1 MVQQL
6 STVEAFAHFIRGAIT
21 LFFVFWCF
29 KLYTYR
35 HRNRMMRLLFYT
47 TIFLA
52 FSYIK
57 DSVFLF
63 AQWKNSLWLDDFVNT
78 VDLLFIPLVSAFFI
92 EATNPGYPTRRQ
104 LAALLSMQA
113 LFIPLFLIFPDEIV
127 VFCAFSVALVVA
139 VATMYLVV
147 VFSVRYRQYIKHN
160 YSYKENI
167 DVAWVVV
174 SSVAFFSS
182 LFVYNL
188 AFDYTTWLSESLYNI
203 FSMALWTFLFL
214 FSRRHRVIRTL
225 KPVENEDE
233 QATEEIEEPKSDDS
247 VVSLNYIL
255 AVRLEQKMSQDKLY
269 LNPKLTIT
277 DVATAIGTNKTYLSN
292 YLNNTL
298 NTSFFDY
305 INTFR
310 INEACRIIDAMP
322 EEERKS
328 MVKVAEMSGFN
339 SKSTFNRSFQKV
351 KGVSPREYLFRLRGA
366 IQKLE

>member
-1 MVQQL
+1 MEQQL

-21 LFFVFWCF
+21 IFFVFWCI

-35 HRNRMMRLLFYT
+35 RRNRMMRLLFYT
-47 TIFLA
+47 TIFLV

-63 AQWKNSLWLDDFVNT
+63 AQWKYSIWLDDFVNT
-78 VDLLFIPLVSAFFI
+78 VDLLFIPLVCAFFI

-147 VFSVRYRQYIKHN
+147 VFSVRYRQYIKLN

-174 SSVAFFSS
+174 SSVAFFLS

-188 AFDYTTWLSESLYNI
+188 AFAHTTWLSEALYNI

-214 FSRRHRVIRTL
+214 FSRRHRVVRIL

-233 QATEEIEEPKSDDS
+233 QATEEIEEPKSDDD
-247 VVSLNYIL
+247 VVSHNYIL
-255 AVRLEQKMSQDKLY
+255 AVRLEQKMSQDNLY
-269 LNPKLTIT
+269 LNPKLTTT
-277 DVATAIGTNKTYLSN
+277 DVATAIGTNKTYLSD

-310 INEACRIIDAMP
+310 INEACRIIEMMP
-322 EEERKS
+322 EQGRES
-328 MVKVAEMSGFN
+328 MSVVAQKSGFN
-339 SKSTFNRSFQKV
+339 SLSSFHRYFVKLKGISPKSYYVNSLMKNN
-351 KGVSPREYLFRLRGA
+351 
-366 IQKLE
+366 

>member
-1 MVQQL
+1 MEQQL
-6 STVEAFAHFIRGAIT
+6 LTVEAFAHYMRGAIT
-21 LFFVFWCF
+21 IFFVFWCF

-35 HRNRMMRLLFYT
+35 RRNRMMRLLFYT

-147 VFSVRYRQYIKHN
+147 VFSVRYRQYIKLN

-214 FSRRHRVIRTL
+214 FSRRHRVVRTL

-277 DVATAIGTNKTYLSN
+277 DVATAIGTNKTYLSD

-310 INEACRIIDAMP
+310 INEACRIIEMMP
-322 EEERKS
+322 ERGRES
-328 MVKVAEMSGFN
+328 MSVVAQKSGFN
-339 SKSTFNRSFQKV
+339 SLSSFHRYFVKLKGISPKSYYVNSLMK
-351 KGVSPREYLFRLRGA
+351 KN
-366 IQKLE
+366 

>member
-1 MVQQL
+1 MEQQL
-6 STVEAFAHFIRGAIT
+6 LTVEAFAHYMRGAIT
-21 LFFVFWCF
+21 IFFVFWCF

-35 HRNRMMRLLFYT
+35 RRNRMMRLLFYT
-47 TIFLA
+47 TIFIA

-63 AQWKNSLWLDDFVNT
+63 AQWKNSFWLDDFVNT
-78 VDLLFIPLVSAFFI
+78 VDLLFIPLVCAFFI

-127 VFCAFSVALVVA
+127 VFCAFSVALVMA

-147 VFSVRYRQYIKHN
+147 VFSVRYRQYIKLN

-188 AFDYTTWLSESLYNI
+188 AFDYTTWLSEALYNI

-214 FSRRHRVIRTL
+214 FSRRHRVVRTL

-233 QATEEIEEPKSDDS
+233 QATEEIEEPKSDDD

-310 INEACRIIDAMP
+310 INEACRIIEMMP
-322 EEERKS
+322 ERGRKS
-328 MVKVAEMSGFN
+328 MSVVAQKSGFN
-339 SKSTFNRSFQKV
+339 SLSSFHRYFVKLKGISPKSYYVNSLMK
-351 KGVSPREYLFRLRGA
+351 KN
-366 IQKLE
+366 

>member
-1 MVQQL
+1 MEQQL
-6 STVEAFAHFIRGAIT
+6 LTVEAFAHYMRGAIT
-21 LFFVFWCF
+21 IFFVFWCF

-35 HRNRMMRLLFYT
+35 RRNRMMRLLFYT
-47 TIFLA
+47 TIFIA

-63 AQWKNSLWLDDFVNT
+63 AQWKNSFWLDDFVNT
-78 VDLLFIPLVSAFFI
+78 VDLLFIPLVCAFFI

-104 LAALLSMQA
+104 LAALLSLQA
-113 LFIPLFLIFPDEIV
+113 LFIPLFLIFSDEIV
-127 VFCAFSVALVVA
+127 VFCAFSVALVMA

-147 VFSVRYRQYIKHN
+147 VFSVRYRQYIKLN

-174 SSVAFFSS
+174 SSVAFFLS
-182 LFVYNL
+182 LFVYNW
-188 AFDYTTWLSESLYNI
+188 AFDYTTWLSEALYNI

-214 FSRRHRVIRTL
+214 FSRRHRVVRTL

-233 QATEEIEEPKSDDS
+233 QATEEIEEPKSDDD

-255 AVRLEQKMSQDKLY
+255 TVRLEQKMSQDKLY
-269 LNPKLTIT
+269 LNPKLTTT
-277 DVATAIGTNKTYLSN
+277 DVATAIGTNKTYLSD

-310 INEACRIIDAMP
+310 INEACRIIEMMP
-322 EEERKS
+322 ERGRES
-328 MVKVAEMSGFN
+328 MSVVAQKSGFN
-339 SKSTFNRSFQKV
+339 SLSSFHRYFVKLKGISPKSYYVNSLMK
-351 KGVSPREYLFRLRGA
+351 KN
-366 IQKLE
+366 

>member
-1 MVQQL
+1 MEQQL
-6 STVEAFAHFIRGAIT
+6 LTVEAFAHYMRGAIT
-21 LFFVFWCF
+21 IFFVFWCF

-35 HRNRMMRLLFYT
+35 RRNRMMRLLFYT
-47 TIFLA
+47 TIFIA

-63 AQWKNSLWLDDFVNT
+63 AQWKNSFWLDDFVNT
-78 VDLLFIPLVSAFFI
+78 VDLLFIPLVCAFFI

-104 LAALLSMQA
+104 LAALLSIQA

-127 VFCAFSVALVVA
+127 VFCAFSVALVMA

-147 VFSVRYRQYIKHN
+147 VFSVRYRQYIKLN

-174 SSVAFFSS
+174 SSVAFFLS

-188 AFDYTTWLSESLYNI
+188 AFAHTTWLSEALYNI

-214 FSRRHRVIRTL
+214 FSRRHRVVRIL

-233 QATEEIEEPKSDDS
+233 QATEEIEEPKSDDD
-247 VVSLNYIL
+247 VVSHNYIL

-269 LNPKLTIT
+269 LNPKLTTT
-277 DVATAIGTNKTYLSN
+277 DVATAIGTNKTYLSD

-310 INEACRIIDAMP
+310 INEACRIIEMMP
-322 EEERKS
+322 ERGRKS
-328 MVKVAEMSGFN
+328 MSVVAQKSGFN
-339 SKSTFNRSFQKV
+339 SLSSFHRYFVKLKGISPKSYYVNSLMK
-351 KGVSPREYLFRLRGA
+351 KN
-366 IQKLE
+366 

>member
-1 MVQQL
+1 MEQQL

-21 LFFVFWCF
+21 IFFVFWCI

-35 HRNRMMRLLFYT
+35 RRNRMMRLLFYT
-47 TIFLA
+47 TIFFV

-63 AQWKNSLWLDDFVNT
+63 AQWKNSIWLDDFVNT
-78 VDLLFIPLVSAFFI
+78 VDLLFIPLVCAFFI

-147 VFSVRYRQYIKHN
+147 VFSVRYRQYIKLN
-160 YSYKENI
+160 YSYDENI

-174 SSVAFFSS
+174 SSVAFFLS
-182 LFVYNL
+182 LFVYNW
-188 AFDYTTWLSESLYNI
+188 AFDDTTWLSEALYNI
-203 FSMALWTFLFL
+203 FSMVLWTFLFL
-214 FSRRHRVIRTL
+214 FSRRHRVIRIL

-233 QATEEIEEPKSDDS
+233 PATEVIEEPKSDDE

-269 LNPKLTIT
+269 LNPKLTTT
-277 DVATAIGTNKTYLSN
+277 DVATAIGTNKTYLSD

-310 INEACRIIDAMP
+310 INEACRIIEMMP
-322 EEERKS
+322 EQGRES
-328 MVKVAEMSGFN
+328 MSVVAQKSGFN
-339 SKSTFNRSFQKV
+339 SLSSFHRYFVKLKGISPKSYYVNSLMKNN
-351 KGVSPREYLFRLRGA
+351 
-366 IQKLE
+366 

>member
-1 MVQQL
+1 MEQQL
-6 STVEAFAHFIRGAIT
+6 LTVEAFAHYMRGAIT
-21 LFFVFWCF
+21 IFFVFWCF

-35 HRNRMMRLLFYT
+35 RRNRMMRLLFYT
-47 TIFLA
+47 TIFIA

-63 AQWKNSLWLDDFVNT
+63 AQWKNSFWLDDFVNT
-78 VDLLFIPLVSAFFI
+78 VDLLFIPLVCAFFI

-147 VFSVRYRQYIKHN
+147 VFAVRYRQYIKFN

-174 SSVAFFSS
+174 SSVAFFLS

-188 AFDYTTWLSESLYNI
+188 AFAYTTWLSEALYNI

-214 FSRRHRVIRTL
+214 FSRRHRVVRIL

-310 INEACRIIDAMP
+310 INEACRIIEMMP
-322 EEERKS
+322 ERGRKS
-328 MVKVAEMSGFN
+328 MSVVAQKSGFN
-339 SKSTFNRSFQKV
+339 SLSSFHRYFVKLKGISPKSYYVNSLMK
-351 KGVSPREYLFRLRGA
+351 KN
-366 IQKLE
+366 

>member
-1 MVQQL
+1 MEQQL
-6 STVEAFAHFIRGAIT
+6 LTVEAFAHYMRGAIT
-21 LFFVFWCF
+21 IFFVFWCF

-35 HRNRMMRLLFYT
+35 RRNRMMRLLFYT
-47 TIFLA
+47 TIFIA

-63 AQWKNSLWLDDFVNT
+63 AQWKNSFWLDDFVNT
-78 VDLLFIPLVSAFFI
+78 VDLLFIPLVCAFFI

-104 LAALLSMQA
+104 LAALLSIQA

-147 VFSVRYRQYIKHN
+147 VFAVRYRQYIKLN

-174 SSVAFFSS
+174 SSVAFFLS

-188 AFDYTTWLSESLYNI
+188 AFAHTTWLSEALYNI

-214 FSRRHRVIRTL
+214 FSRRHRVVRIL

-233 QATEEIEEPKSDDS
+233 QATEEIEEPKSDDD
-247 VVSLNYIL
+247 VVSHNYIL

-277 DVATAIGTNKTYLSN
+277 DVATAIGTNKTYLSD

-310 INEACRIIDAMP
+310 INEACRIIEMMP
-322 EEERKS
+322 ERGRKS
-328 MVKVAEMSGFN
+328 MSVVSQKSGFN
-339 SKSTFNRSFQKV
+339 SLSSFNRYFV
-351 KGVSPREYLFRLRGA
+351 KLKGISPKSYYVNSLM
-366 IQKLE
+366 KNN

>member
-1 MVQQL
+1 MEQQL
-6 STVEAFAHFIRGAIT
+6 LTVEAFAHYMRGAIT
-21 LFFVFWCF
+21 IFFVFWCF

-35 HRNRMMRLLFYT
+35 RRNRMMRLLFYT
-47 TIFLA
+47 TIFIA

-63 AQWKNSLWLDDFVNT
+63 AQWKNSFWLDDFVNT

-147 VFSVRYRQYIKHN
+147 VFSVRYRQYIKLN

-174 SSVAFFSS
+174 SSVAFFLS

-188 AFDYTTWLSESLYNI
+188 AFDYTTWLSEALYNI

-214 FSRRHRVIRTL
+214 FSRRHRVVRTL

-269 LNPKLTIT
+269 LNPKLTTT
-277 DVATAIGTNKTYLSN
+277 DVATAIGTNKTYLSD

-310 INEACRIIDAMP
+310 INEACRIIEMMP
-322 EEERKS
+322 ERGRKS
-328 MVKVAEMSGFN
+328 MSVVALRSGFN
-339 SKSTFNRSFQKV
+339 SLSSFHRYFVKLKGISPKSYYVNSLMK
-351 KGVSPREYLFRLRGA
+351 KN
-366 IQKLE
+366 

>member
-1 MVQQL
+1 MEQQL
-6 STVEAFAHFIRGAIT
+6 STVEAFAHFIRGAISI
-21 LFFVFWCF
+21 FFVFWCI

-63 AQWKNSLWLDDFVNT
+63 AQWKNSFWLDDFVKT
-78 VDLLFIPLVSAFFI
+78 VDLLFIPLACAFFI

-113 LFIPLFLIFPDEIV
+113 LFIPLFLIFPDKIV

-139 VATMYLVV
+139 VATMFLVV
-147 VFSVRYRQYIKHN
+147 VFSVRYRQYIKLN

-174 SSVAFFSS
+174 SSVAFFLS

-188 AFDYTTWLSESLYNI
+188 AFAYTTWLSEALYNI

-214 FSRRHRVIRTL
+214 FSRRHRVVRIL
-225 KPVENEDE
+225 KPVENENE
-233 QATEEIEEPKSDDS
+233 PATEEIEEPKSDDD
-247 VVSLNYIL
+247 VVSHNYIL

-269 LNPKLTIT
+269 LNPKLTTT
-277 DVATAIGTNKTYLSN
+277 DVATAIGTNKTYLSD

-310 INEACRIIDAMP
+310 INEACRIIEMMP
-322 EEERKS
+322 ERGRKS
-328 MVKVAEMSGFN
+328 MSVVAQKSGFN
-339 SKSTFNRSFQKV
+339 SLSSFHRYFVKLKGISPKSYYVNSVMK
-351 KGVSPREYLFRLRGA
+351 KN
-366 IQKLE
+366 

>member
-1 MVQQL
+1 
-6 STVEAFAHFIRGAIT
+6 
-21 LFFVFWCF
+21 
-29 KLYTYR
+29 
-35 HRNRMMRLLFYT
+35 MMRLLFYT

-63 AQWKNSLWLDDFVNT
+63 AQWKYSIWLDDFVNT
-78 VDLLFIPLVSAFFI
+78 VDLLFIPLVCAFFI

-104 LAALLSMQA
+104 LVALLSMQA

-147 VFSVRYRQYIKHN
+147 VFSVRYRQYIKLN

-174 SSVAFFSS
+174 SSVAFFLS
-182 LFVYNL
+182 LFVYNW
-188 AFDYTTWLSESLYNI
+188 AFDYTTWLSEALYNI
-203 FSMALWTFLFL
+203 FSMVLWTFLFL
-214 FSRRHRVIRTL
+214 FSRRHRVVRIL

-233 QATEEIEEPKSDDS
+233 QATEEIEEPKSDDD
-247 VVSLNYIL
+247 VVSHNYIL

-269 LNPKLTIT
+269 LNPKLTTT

-310 INEACRIIDAMP
+310 INEACRIIEMMP
-322 EEERKS
+322 ERGRKS
-328 MVKVAEMSGFN
+328 MSVVAQKSGFN
-339 SKSTFNRSFQKV
+339 SLSSFHRYFVKLKGISPKSYYVNSLMKNN
-351 KGVSPREYLFRLRGA
+351 
-366 IQKLE
+366 

>member
-1 MVQQL
+1 MEQQL
-6 STVEAFAHFIRGAIT
+6 LTVEAFAHYMRGAIT
-21 LFFVFWCF
+21 IFFVFWCF

-35 HRNRMMRLLFYT
+35 RRNRMMRLLFYT
-47 TIFLA
+47 TIFIA

-63 AQWKNSLWLDDFVNT
+63 AQWKNSFWLDDFVNT
-78 VDLLFIPLVSAFFI
+78 VDLLFIPLVCAFFI

-147 VFSVRYRQYIKHN
+147 VFSVRYRQYIKLN

-174 SSVAFFSS
+174 SSVAFFLS

-188 AFDYTTWLSESLYNI
+188 AFAHTTWLSEALYNI

-214 FSRRHRVIRTL
+214 FSRRHRVVRIL

-233 QATEEIEEPKSDDS
+233 QATEEIEEPKSDDD
-247 VVSLNYIL
+247 VVSHNYIL

-269 LNPKLTIT
+269 LNPKLTTT

-322 EEERKS
+322 EEGRKS
-328 MVKVAEMSGFN
+328 MSVVAQKSGFN
-339 SKSTFNRSFQKV
+339 SLSSFNRYFV
-351 KGVSPREYLFRLRGA
+351 KLTGISPKSYYVNSLM
-366 IQKLE
+366 KNN

>member
-1 MVQQL
+1 MEQQL

-21 LFFVFWCF
+21 IFFVFWCI

-35 HRNRMMRLLFYT
+35 RRNRMMRLLFYT
-47 TIFLA
+47 TIFFV

-63 AQWKNSLWLDDFVNT
+63 AQWKNSIWLDDFVNT
-78 VDLLFIPLVSAFFI
+78 VDLLFIPLVCAFFI

-113 LFIPLFLIFPDEIV
+113 VFIPLFLIFPDEIV
-127 VFCAFSVALVVA
+127 VFCAFSVALVMA

-147 VFSVRYRQYIKHN
+147 VFSVRYRQYIKLN

-174 SSVAFFSS
+174 SSVAFFLS

-188 AFDYTTWLSESLYNI
+188 AFDYTTWLSEALYNI

-214 FSRRHRVIRTL
+214 FSRRHRVVRIL

-233 QATEEIEEPKSDDS
+233 QATEEIEEPKSDDD
-247 VVSLNYIL
+247 VVSHNYIL

-277 DVATAIGTNKTYLSN
+277 DVATAIGTNKTYLSD
-292 YLNNTL
+292 YLNNTR

-305 INTFR
+305 INNYR

-322 EEERKS
+322 EEGRKS
-328 MVKVAEMSGFN
+328 MSVVAQKSGFN
-339 SKSTFNRSFQKV
+339 SLSSFNRYFV
-351 KGVSPREYLFRLRGA
+351 KLTGISPKSYYVNSLM
-366 IQKLE
+366 KNN

>member
-1 MVQQL
+1 MEQQL

-21 LFFVFWCF
+21 LFFVFWCI
-29 KLYTYR
+29 KLYAYR

-63 AQWKNSLWLDDFVNT
+63 AQWKNSFWLDDFVNT

-127 VFCAFSVALVVA
+127 VFCAFSVAFVVA

-147 VFSVRYRQYIKHN
+147 VFSVRYRQYIKLN

-174 SSVAFFSS
+174 SSVAFFLS
-182 LFVYNL
+182 LFAYNL
-188 AFDYTTWLSESLYNI
+188 AFANTTWLSEALYNI

-214 FSRRHRVIRTL
+214 FSRRHRVVRIL
-225 KPVENEDE
+225 KPVENENE
-233 QATEEIEEPKSDDS
+233 PATEEIEEPKSDDD

-269 LNPKLTIT
+269 LNPKLTTT
-277 DVATAIGTNKTYLSN
+277 DVATAIGTNKTYLSD

-310 INEACRIIDAMP
+310 INETCRIIEMMP
-322 EEERKS
+322 EQGRKS
-328 MVKVAEMSGFN
+328 MSVVAQKSGFN
-339 SKSTFNRSFQKV
+339 SLSSFHRYFVKLKGISPKSYYVNSVMNKN
-351 KGVSPREYLFRLRGA
+351 
-366 IQKLE
+366 

>member
-1 MVQQL
+1 MEQQL
-6 STVEAFAHFIRGAIT
+6 STVEAFAHFIRGAIS
-21 LFFVFWCF
+21 LFFVFWCI
-29 KLYTYR
+29 KIHPYR

-57 DSVFLF
+57 DAVFLF
-63 AQWKNSLWLDDFVNT
+63 SQWKNSFWLDDFVNT
-78 VDLLFIPLVSAFFI
+78 VDLLFIPLVCAFFI

-113 LFIPLFLIFPDEIV
+113 LFIPLYLIFPDEIV
-127 VFCAFSVALVVA
+127 VFCAFSVALVMA

-147 VFSVRYRQYIKHN
+147 VFSVRYRQYIKLN
-160 YSYKENI
+160 YSYRENI

-174 SSVAFFSS
+174 SSVAFFIS

-188 AFDYTTWLSESLYNI
+188 AFAGTTWLSEALYNI

-214 FSRRHRVIRTL
+214 FSRRHRVVRIL

-233 QATEEIEEPKSDDS
+233 QTTEEIEEPKSDDD

-255 AVRLEQKMSQDKLY
+255 AVRLEQKMSEDKLY
-269 LNPKLTIT
+269 LNPKLTLT

-310 INEACRIIDAMP
+310 INETCRIIEMMP
-322 EEERKS
+322 ERGRIS
-328 MVKVAEMSGFN
+328 MSKVAQMSGFN
-339 SKSTFNRSFQKV
+339 SLSSFHRYFVKLKGISPKSYYVNRLMKNN
-351 KGVSPREYLFRLRGA
+351 
-366 IQKLE
+366 

>member
-1 MVQQL
+1 MEQQL

-35 HRNRMMRLLFYT
+35 RRNRMMRLLFYT
-47 TIFLA
+47 TIFIA

-63 AQWKNSLWLDDFVNT
+63 AQWKNSIWLDDFVNT
-78 VDLLFIPLVSAFFI
+78 VDLLFIPLVCAFFI

-127 VFCAFSVALVVA
+127 AFCAFSVALVVA

-147 VFSVRYRQYIKHN
+147 VFSVRYRQYIKLN

-174 SSVAFFSS
+174 SSVAFFLS

-188 AFDYTTWLSESLYNI
+188 AFANTTWLSEALYNI

-214 FSRRHRVIRTL
+214 FSRRHRVVRIL

-233 QATEEIEEPKSDDS
+233 QATEEIEEPKSDDD

-269 LNPKLTIT
+269 LNPKLTTT
-277 DVATAIGTNKTYLSN
+277 DVATAIGTNKTYLSD

-310 INEACRIIDAMP
+310 INEACRIIEMMP
-322 EEERKS
+322 ERGRKS
-328 MVKVAEMSGFN
+328 MSVVALRSGFN
-339 SKSTFNRSFQKV
+339 SLSSFHRYFVKLKGISPKSYYFNSVMK
-351 KGVSPREYLFRLRGA
+351 KN
-366 IQKLE
+366 

>member
-1 MVQQL
+1 
-6 STVEAFAHFIRGAIT
+6 
-21 LFFVFWCF
+21 
-29 KLYTYR
+29 
-35 HRNRMMRLLFYT
+35 MMRLLFYT
-47 TIFLA
+47 TIFIA

-63 AQWKNSLWLDDFVNT
+63 AQWKNSFWLDDFVNT
-78 VDLLFIPLVSAFFI
+78 VDLLFIPLVCAFFI

-127 VFCAFSVALVVA
+127 VFCAFSVALVMA

-147 VFSVRYRQYIKHN
+147 VFSVRYRQYIKLN

-174 SSVAFFSS
+174 SSVAFFLS

-188 AFDYTTWLSESLYNI
+188 AFADTTWLSEALYNI

-214 FSRRHRVIRTL
+214 FSRRHRVVRIL
-225 KPVENEDE
+225 KPVENENE
-233 QATEEIEEPKSDDS
+233 PATEEIEEPKSDDD
-247 VVSLNYIL
+247 VVSHNYIL

-269 LNPKLTIT
+269 LNPKLTTT

-310 INEACRIIDAMP
+310 INEACRIIEMMP
-322 EEERKS
+322 ERGRKS
-328 MVKVAEMSGFN
+328 MSVVAQKSGFN
-339 SKSTFNRSFQKV
+339 SLSSFHRYFVKLKGISPKSYYVNSLMK
-351 KGVSPREYLFRLRGA
+351 KN
-366 IQKLE
+366 

>member
-1 MVQQL
+1 MEQQL
-6 STVEAFAHFIRGAIT
+6 LTVEAFAHYMRGAIT
-21 LFFVFWCF
+21 IFFVFWCF

-35 HRNRMMRLLFYT
+35 RRNRMMRLLFYT
-47 TIFLA
+47 TIFIA

-78 VDLLFIPLVSAFFI
+78 VDLLFIPLVCAFFI

-127 VFCAFSVALVVA
+127 VFCAFSVALVMA

-147 VFSVRYRQYIKHN
+147 VFSVRYRQYIKLN

-174 SSVAFFSS
+174 SSVAFFLS
-182 LFVYNL
+182 LFLYNL
-188 AFDYTTWLSESLYNI
+188 AFAYTTWLSEALYNI

-214 FSRRHRVIRTL
+214 FSRRHRVVRIL

-233 QATEEIEEPKSDDS
+233 QATEEIEEPKSDDD
-247 VVSLNYIL
+247 VVSHNYVL

-269 LNPKLTIT
+269 LNPKLTTT

-322 EEERKS
+322 EEGRKS
-328 MVKVAEMSGFN
+328 MSVVAQKSGFN
-339 SKSTFNRSFQKV
+339 SLSSFNRYFV
-351 KGVSPREYLFRLRGA
+351 KLTGISPKSYYVNSLM
-366 IQKLE
+366 KNN

>member
-1 MVQQL
+1 MEQQL

-21 LFFVFWCF
+21 IFFVFWCI

-63 AQWKNSLWLDDFVNT
+63 AQWKYSIWLDDFVNT
-78 VDLLFIPLVSAFFI
+78 VDLLFIHLVCAFFI

-104 LAALLSMQA
+104 LVALFSMQA

-147 VFSVRYRQYIKHN
+147 VFSVRYRQYIKLN

-174 SSVAFFSS
+174 SSVAFFLS

-188 AFDYTTWLSESLYNI
+188 AFAHTTWLSEALYNI

-214 FSRRHRVIRTL
+214 FSRRHRVVRIL

-233 QATEEIEEPKSDDS
+233 QATEEIEEPKSDDD
-247 VVSLNYIL
+247 VVSHNYIL

-269 LNPKLTIT
+269 LNPKLTTT

-310 INEACRIIDAMP
+310 INEACRIIEMMP
-322 EEERKS
+322 ERGRKS
-328 MVKVAEMSGFN
+328 MSVVAQKSGFN
-339 SKSTFNRSFQKV
+339 SLSSFNRYFV
-351 KGVSPREYLFRLRGA
+351 KLKGISPKSYYVNSVMN
-366 IQKLE
+366 KN

>member
-1 MVQQL
+1 MEQQL
-6 STVEAFAHFIRGAIT
+6 LTVEAFAHYMRGAIT
-21 LFFVFWCF
+21 IFFVFWCF

-35 HRNRMMRLLFYT
+35 RRNRMMRLLFYT
-47 TIFLA
+47 TIFIA

-63 AQWKNSLWLDDFVNT
+63 AQWKNSFWLDDFVNT
-78 VDLLFIPLVSAFFI
+78 VDLLFIPLVCAFFI

-147 VFSVRYRQYIKHN
+147 VFSVRYRQYIKLN

-174 SSVAFFSS
+174 SSVAFFLS

-188 AFDYTTWLSESLYNI
+188 AFDYTTWLSEALYNI

-214 FSRRHRVIRTL
+214 FSRRHRVVRTL

-233 QATEEIEEPKSDDS
+233 QATEEIEEPKSDDD
-247 VVSLNYIL
+247 VVSHNYIL

-310 INEACRIIDAMP
+310 INEACRIIEMMP
-322 EEERKS
+322 ERGRES
-328 MVKVAEMSGFN
+328 MSVVAQKSGFN
-339 SKSTFNRSFQKV
+339 SLSSFHRYFVKLKGISPKSYYVNSLMK
-351 KGVSPREYLFRLRGA
+351 KN
-366 IQKLE
+366 

>member
-1 MVQQL
+1 MEQQL
-6 STVEAFAHFIRGAIT
+6 LTVEAFAHYMRGAIT
-21 LFFVFWCF
+21 IFFVFWCI

-63 AQWKNSLWLDDFVNT
+63 AQWKNSFWLDDFVNT
-78 VDLLFIPLVSAFFI
+78 VDLLFIPLVCAFFI

-127 VFCAFSVALVVA
+127 VFCAFSVAFVVA

-147 VFSVRYRQYIKHN
+147 VFSVRYRQYIKLN

-174 SSVAFFSS
+174 SSVAFFLS

-188 AFDYTTWLSESLYNI
+188 AFAYTTWLSEALYNI

-214 FSRRHRVIRTL
+214 FSRRHRVVRIL

-233 QATEEIEEPKSDDS
+233 QATEEIEELK
-247 VVSLNYIL
+247 
-255 AVRLEQKMSQDKLY
+255 
-269 LNPKLTIT
+269 
-277 DVATAIGTNKTYLSN
+277 
-292 YLNNTL
+292 
-298 NTSFFDY
+298 
-305 INTFR
+305 
-310 INEACRIIDAMP
+310 
-322 EEERKS
+322 
-328 MVKVAEMSGFN
+328 
-339 SKSTFNRSFQKV
+339 
-351 KGVSPREYLFRLRGA
+351 
-366 IQKLE
+366 

>member
-1 MVQQL
+1 MEQQL
-6 STVEAFAHFIRGAIT
+6 STVEAFAHFIRGAIS
-21 LFFVFWCF
+21 LFFVFWCI
-29 KLYTYR
+29 KIHPYR

-63 AQWKNSLWLDDFVNT
+63 SQWKNSFWLDDFVNT
-78 VDLLFIPLVSAFFI
+78 VDLLFIPLVCAFFI

-104 LAALLSMQA
+104 LAALLSLQA
-113 LFIPLFLIFPDEIV
+113 LFIPLFLIFSDEIV

-139 VATMYLVV
+139 VATMFLVV
-147 VFSVRYRQYIKHN
+147 VFSVRYRQYIKLN
-160 YSYKENI
+160 YSYDENI
-167 DVAWVVV
+167 DVVWVVV
-174 SSVAFFSS
+174 SSVAFFLS
-182 LFVYNL
+182 LFVYNW
-188 AFDYTTWLSESLYNI
+188 AFDYTTWLSEALYNI
-203 FSMALWTFLFL
+203 FSMVLWTFLFL
-214 FSRRHRVIRTL
+214 FSRRHRVIRIL

-233 QATEEIEEPKSDDS
+233 PGTEVIEEPKSDDD

-269 LNPKLTIT
+269 LNPKLTTT
-277 DVATAIGTNKTYLSN
+277 DVATAIGTNKTYLSD

-310 INEACRIIDAMP
+310 INEACRIIEMMP
-322 EEERKS
+322 EQGRES
-328 MVKVAEMSGFN
+328 MSVVAQKSGFN
-339 SKSTFNRSFQKV
+339 SLSSFHRYFVKLKGISPKSYYVNSLMKNN
-351 KGVSPREYLFRLRGA
+351 
-366 IQKLE
+366 

>member
-1 MVQQL
+1 MEQQL
-6 STVEAFAHFIRGAIT
+6 LTVEAFAHYMRGAIT
-21 LFFVFWCF
+21 IFFVFWCF

-35 HRNRMMRLLFYT
+35 RRNRMMRLLFYT
-47 TIFLA
+47 TIFIA

-63 AQWKNSLWLDDFVNT
+63 AQWKNSFWLDDFVNT
-78 VDLLFIPLVSAFFI
+78 VDLLFIPLVCAFFI

-147 VFSVRYRQYIKHN
+147 VFSVRYRQYIKLN

-174 SSVAFFSS
+174 SSVAFFLS

-188 AFDYTTWLSESLYNI
+188 AFDYTTWLSEALYNI

-233 QATEEIEEPKSDDS
+233 QATEEIEEPKSDDD

-269 LNPKLTIT
+269 LNPKLTTT

-310 INEACRIIDAMP
+310 INEACRIIEMMP
-322 EEERKS
+322 ERGRES
-328 MVKVAEMSGFN
+328 MSVVAQKSGFN
-339 SKSTFNRSFQKV
+339 SLSSFHRYFVKLKGISPKSYYVNSLMK
-351 KGVSPREYLFRLRGA
+351 KN
-366 IQKLE
+366 

>member
-1 MVQQL
+1 MEQQL
-6 STVEAFAHFIRGAIT
+6 LTVEAFAHYMRGAIT
-21 LFFVFWCF
+21 IFFVFWCF

-35 HRNRMMRLLFYT
+35 RRNRMMRLLFYT
-47 TIFLA
+47 TIFIA

-63 AQWKNSLWLDDFVNT
+63 AQWKNSFWLDDFVNT
-78 VDLLFIPLVSAFFI
+78 VDLLFIPLVCAFFI

-147 VFSVRYRQYIKHN
+147 VFAVRYRQYIKLN

-188 AFDYTTWLSESLYNI
+188 AFDYTTWLSEALYNI

-277 DVATAIGTNKTYLSN
+277 DVATAIGTNKTYLSD

-310 INEACRIIDAMP
+310 INEACRIIEMMP
-322 EEERKS
+322 ERGRES
-328 MVKVAEMSGFN
+328 MSVVAQKSGFN
-339 SKSTFNRSFQKV
+339 SLSSFHRYFVKLKGISPKSYYVNSLMKNN
-351 KGVSPREYLFRLRGA
+351 
-366 IQKLE
+366 

>member
-1 MVQQL
+1 MEQQL
-6 STVEAFAHFIRGAIT
+6 LTVEAFAHYMRGAIT
-21 LFFVFWCF
+21 IFFVFWCF

-35 HRNRMMRLLFYT
+35 RRNRMMRLLFYT
-47 TIFLA
+47 TIFIA

-63 AQWKNSLWLDDFVNT
+63 AQWKNSFWLDDFVNT
-78 VDLLFIPLVSAFFI
+78 VDLLFIPLVCAFFI

-147 VFSVRYRQYIKHN
+147 VFSVRYRQYIKLN

-174 SSVAFFSS
+174 SSVAFFLS

-188 AFDYTTWLSESLYNI
+188 AFAYTTWLSEALYNI

-214 FSRRHRVIRTL
+214 FSRRHRVVRIL

-233 QATEEIEEPKSDDS
+233 QATEEIEEPKSDDD
-247 VVSLNYIL
+247 VVSHNYIL

-269 LNPKLTIT
+269 LNPKLTTT
-277 DVATAIGTNKTYLSN
+277 DVATAIGTNKTYLSD

-310 INEACRIIDAMP
+310 INEACRIIEMMP
-322 EEERKS
+322 ERGRKS
-328 MVKVAEMSGFN
+328 MSVVAQKSGFN
-339 SKSTFNRSFQKV
+339 SLSSFHRYFVKLKGISPKSYYVNSLMK
-351 KGVSPREYLFRLRGA
+351 KN
-366 IQKLE
+366 

>member
-1 MVQQL
+1 MEQQL

-35 HRNRMMRLLFYT
+35 HRNRKMRLLFYT

-63 AQWKNSLWLDDFVNT
+63 AQWKNSFWLDDFVNT
-78 VDLLFIPLVSAFFI
+78 IDLPFIPLVCAFFI

-104 LAALLSMQA
+104 LAALLSIQA

-127 VFCAFSVALVVA
+127 VFCAFSVALVMA

-147 VFSVRYRQYIKHN
+147 VFSVRYRQYIKLN

-174 SSVAFFSS
+174 SSVAFFLS

-188 AFDYTTWLSESLYNI
+188 AFAYTTWLSEALYNI

-214 FSRRHRVIRTL
+214 FSRRHRVVRIL
-225 KPVENEDE
+225 KPVENENE
-233 QATEEIEEPKSDDS
+233 PATEEIEEPKSDDD
-247 VVSLNYIL
+247 VVSHNYIL

-269 LNPKLTIT
+269 LNPKLTTT
-277 DVATAIGTNKTYLSN
+277 DVATAIGTNKTYLSD

-310 INEACRIIDAMP
+310 INEACRIIEMMP
-322 EEERKS
+322 EQGRES
-328 MVKVAEMSGFN
+328 MSVVAQKSGFN
-339 SKSTFNRSFQKV
+339 SLSSFHRYFVKLKGISPKSYYVNNVMK
-351 KGVSPREYLFRLRGA
+351 KN
-366 IQKLE
+366 

>member
-1 MVQQL
+1 
-6 STVEAFAHFIRGAIT
+6 
-21 LFFVFWCF
+21 
-29 KLYTYR
+29 
-35 HRNRMMRLLFYT
+35 MMRLLFYT

-63 AQWKNSLWLDDFVNT
+63 AQWKNSIWLDDFVNT
-78 VDLLFIPLVSAFFI
+78 VDLLFIPLVCAFFI

-147 VFSVRYRQYIKHN
+147 VFSVRYRQYIKLN

-174 SSVAFFSS
+174 SSVAFFLS

-188 AFDYTTWLSESLYNI
+188 AFAHTTWLSEALYNI

-214 FSRRHRVIRTL
+214 FSRRHRVVRIL

-233 QATEEIEEPKSDDS
+233 QATEEIEEPKSDDD
-247 VVSLNYIL
+247 VVSHNYIL

-269 LNPKLTIT
+269 LNPKLTTT

-322 EEERKS
+322 EEGRKS
-328 MVKVAEMSGFN
+328 MSVVAQKSGFN
-339 SKSTFNRSFQKV
+339 SLSSFNRYFV
-351 KGVSPREYLFRLRGA
+351 KLTGISPKSYYVNSLM
-366 IQKLE
+366 KNN

>member
-1 MVQQL
+1 MEQQL

-21 LFFVFWCF
+21 IFFVFWCI

-63 AQWKNSLWLDDFVNT
+63 AQWKNSFWLDDFVNT
-78 VDLLFIPLVSAFFI
+78 VDLLFIPLVCAFFI

-104 LAALLSMQA
+104 LVALLSMQA

-147 VFSVRYRQYIKHN
+147 VFSVRYRQYIKLN

-174 SSVAFFSS
+174 SSVAFFLS

-188 AFDYTTWLSESLYNI
+188 AFAHTTWLSEALYNI

-214 FSRRHRVIRTL
+214 FSRRPRVVRIL

-233 QATEEIEEPKSDDS
+233 QATEEIEEPKSDDD
-247 VVSLNYIL
+247 VVSHNYIL

-269 LNPKLTIT
+269 LNPKLTTT
-277 DVATAIGTNKTYLSN
+277 DVATAIGTNKTYLSD
-292 YLNNTL
+292 YLHNTL

-310 INEACRIIDAMP
+310 INEACRIIEMMP
-322 EEERKS
+322 ERGRKS
-328 MVKVAEMSGFN
+328 MSVVAQKSGFN
-339 SKSTFNRSFQKV
+339 SLSSFNRYFV
-351 KGVSPREYLFRLRGA
+351 KLTGISPKSYYVNSLM
-366 IQKLE
+366 KNN

>member
-1 MVQQL
+1 MEQQL
-6 STVEAFAHFIRGAIT
+6 STVEAFAHFIRGAIS
-21 LFFVFWCF
+21 LFFVFWCI

-63 AQWKNSLWLDDFVNT
+63 AQWKNSIWLDDFVNT
-78 VDLLFIPLVSAFFI
+78 VELMFIPLVCAFFI

-127 VFCAFSVALVVA
+127 VFCAFSVALVMA

-147 VFSVRYRQYIKHN
+147 VFSVRYRQYIKLN

-174 SSVAFFSS
+174 SSVAFFLS

-188 AFDYTTWLSESLYNI
+188 AFANTTWLSESLYNI

-214 FSRRHRVIRTL
+214 FSRRHRVVRIL
-225 KPVENEDE
+225 KPVENENE
-233 QATEEIEEPKSDDS
+233 PATEEIEEPKSDDD
-247 VVSLNYIL
+247 VVSHNYIL

-277 DVATAIGTNKTYLSN
+277 DVATAIGTNKTYLSD

-310 INEACRIIDAMP
+310 INEACRIIEMMP
-322 EEERKS
+322 ERGRKS
-328 MVKVAEMSGFN
+328 MSVVAQKSGFN
-339 SKSTFNRSFQKV
+339 SLSSFHRYFVKLKGISPKSYYVNNVMK
-351 KGVSPREYLFRLRGA
+351 KN
-366 IQKLE
+366 

>member
-1 MVQQL
+1 
-6 STVEAFAHFIRGAIT
+6 
-21 LFFVFWCF
+21 
-29 KLYTYR
+29 
-35 HRNRMMRLLFYT
+35 
-47 TIFLA
+47 
-52 FSYIK
+52 
-57 DSVFLF
+57 
-63 AQWKNSLWLDDFVNT
+63 
-78 VDLLFIPLVSAFFI
+78 
-92 EATNPGYPTRRQ
+92 
-104 LAALLSMQA
+104 MQA

-147 VFSVRYRQYIKHN
+147 VFSVRYRQYIKLN

-188 AFDYTTWLSESLYNI
+188 AFANTTWLSEALYNI

-214 FSRRHRVIRTL
+214 FSRRHRVVRIL

-233 QATEEIEEPKSDDS
+233 QATEEIEEPKSDDD

-269 LNPKLTIT
+269 LNPKLTTT
-277 DVATAIGTNKTYLSN
+277 DVATAIGTNKTYLSD

-310 INEACRIIDAMP
+310 INEACRIIEMMP
-322 EEERKS
+322 ELGRES
-328 MVKVAEMSGFN
+328 MSVVAQKSGFN
-339 SKSTFNRSFQKV
+339 SLSSFHRYFVKLKGISPKSYYVNSLMKNN
-351 KGVSPREYLFRLRGA
+351 
-366 IQKLE
+366 

>member
-1 MVQQL
+1 MEQQL
-6 STVEAFAHFIRGAIT
+6 LTVEAFAHYMRGAIT
-21 LFFVFWCF
+21 IFFVFWCF

-35 HRNRMMRLLFYT
+35 RRNRMMRLLFYT
-47 TIFLA
+47 TIFIA

-63 AQWKNSLWLDDFVNT
+63 AQWKNSFWLDDFVNT
-78 VDLLFIPLVSAFFI
+78 VDLLFIPLVCAFFI

-147 VFSVRYRQYIKHN
+147 VFAVRYRQYIKLN

-188 AFDYTTWLSESLYNI
+188 AFDYTTWLSEALYNI

-233 QATEEIEEPKSDDS
+233 QATEEIEEPKSDDD

-277 DVATAIGTNKTYLSN
+277 DVATAIGTNKTYLSD

-310 INEACRIIDAMP
+310 INEACRIIEMMP
-322 EEERKS
+322 ERGRKS
-328 MVKVAEMSGFN
+328 MSVVAQKSGFN
-339 SKSTFNRSFQKV
+339 SLSSFHRYFVKLKGISPKSYYVNSLMK
-351 KGVSPREYLFRLRGA
+351 KN
-366 IQKLE
+366 

>member
-1 MVQQL
+1 
-6 STVEAFAHFIRGAIT
+6 
-21 LFFVFWCF
+21 
-29 KLYTYR
+29 
-35 HRNRMMRLLFYT
+35 MMRLLFYT
-47 TIFLA
+47 TIFFV

-63 AQWKNSLWLDDFVNT
+63 AQWKNSFWLNDFVIT
-78 VDLLFIPLVSAFFI
+78 VDLLYIPLVSAFFI

-139 VATMYLVV
+139 VATMFLVV
-147 VFSVRYRQYIKHN
+147 VFSVRYRQYIKLN

-167 DVAWVVV
+167 DVAWVAV
-174 SSVAFFSS
+174 SSVAFFLS

-188 AFDYTTWLSESLYNI
+188 AFANTTWLSESLYNI

-214 FSRRHRVIRTL
+214 FSRRHRVVRTL

-233 QATEEIEEPKSDDS
+233 QATEEIEEPKSDDY

-310 INEACRIIDAMP
+310 INEACRIIEMMP
-322 EEERKS
+322 ERGRIS
-328 MVKVAEMSGFN
+328 MSVVAQKSGFN
-339 SKSTFNRSFQKV
+339 SLSSFHRYFENLKGISPKSYYVNSEMK
-351 KGVSPREYLFRLRGA
+351 K
-366 IQKLE
+366 IK

>member
-1 MVQQL
+1 
-6 STVEAFAHFIRGAIT
+6 
-21 LFFVFWCF
+21 
-29 KLYTYR
+29 
-35 HRNRMMRLLFYT
+35 MMRLLFYT

-63 AQWKNSLWLDDFVNT
+63 AQWKNSIWLDDFVNT
-78 VDLLFIPLVSAFFI
+78 VDLLFIPLVCAFFI

-147 VFSVRYRQYIKHN
+147 VFSVRYRQYIKLN

-174 SSVAFFSS
+174 SSVAFFLS

-188 AFDYTTWLSESLYNI
+188 AFAHTTWLSEALYNI

-214 FSRRHRVIRTL
+214 FSRRHRVVRIL

-233 QATEEIEEPKSDDS
+233 QATEEIEELKSDDD
-247 VVSLNYIL
+247 VVSHNYIL
-255 AVRLEQKMSQDKLY
+255 SVRLEQKMSQDKLY
-269 LNPKLTIT
+269 LNPKLTTT
-277 DVATAIGTNKTYLSN
+277 DVATAIGTNKTYLSD

-310 INEACRIIDAMP
+310 INEACRIIEMMP
-322 EEERKS
+322 ERGRKS
-328 MVKVAEMSGFN
+328 MSVVAEKSGFN
-339 SKSTFNRSFQKV
+339 SLSSFHRYFVKLKGISPKSYYVNSVMK
-351 KGVSPREYLFRLRGA
+351 KN
-366 IQKLE
+366 

>member
-1 MVQQL
+1 MEQQL
-6 STVEAFAHFIRGAIT
+6 STVEAFAHFIRGAIS
-21 LFFVFWCF
+21 LFFVFWCI
-29 KLYTYR
+29 KIHPYR

-63 AQWKNSLWLDDFVNT
+63 AQWKNSFWLDDFVNT
-78 VDLLFIPLVSAFFI
+78 VDLLFIPLVCAFFI

-147 VFSVRYRQYIKHN
+147 VFSVRYRQYIKLN

-174 SSVAFFSS
+174 SSVAFFLS

-188 AFDYTTWLSESLYNI
+188 AFAHTTWLSEALYNI

-214 FSRRHRVIRTL
+214 FSRRHRVVRIL

-233 QATEEIEEPKSDDS
+233 QATEEIEEPKSDDD
-247 VVSLNYIL
+247 VVSHNYIL

-269 LNPKLTIT
+269 LNPKLTLT
-277 DVATAIGTNKTYLSN
+277 DVATAIGSNKTYLSN

-310 INEACRIIDAMP
+310 INEACRIIEMMP
-322 EEERKS
+322 ERGRIS
-328 MVKVAEMSGFN
+328 MSKVAQKSGFN
-339 SKSTFNRSFQKV
+339 SLSSFHRYFVKLKGISPKSYYVNSLMKNN
-351 KGVSPREYLFRLRGA
+351 
-366 IQKLE
+366 

>member
-1 MVQQL
+1 MEQQL
-6 STVEAFAHFIRGAIT
+6 LTVEAFAHYMRGAIT
-21 LFFVFWCF
+21 IFFVFWCF

-35 HRNRMMRLLFYT
+35 RRNRMMRLLFYT
-47 TIFLA
+47 TIFIA

-63 AQWKNSLWLDDFVNT
+63 AQWKNSFWLDDFVNT
-78 VDLLFIPLVSAFFI
+78 VDLLFIPLVCAFFI

-147 VFSVRYRQYIKHN
+147 VFSVRYRQYIKLN

-174 SSVAFFSS
+174 SSVAFFLS

-188 AFDYTTWLSESLYNI
+188 AFAHTTWLSEALYNI

-214 FSRRHRVIRTL
+214 FSRRHRVVRIL

-233 QATEEIEEPKSDDS
+233 QATEEIEEPKSDDD
-247 VVSLNYIL
+247 VVSHNYIL

-269 LNPKLTIT
+269 LNPKLTTT
-277 DVATAIGTNKTYLSN
+277 DVATAIGTNKTYLSD

-310 INEACRIIDAMP
+310 INEACRIIEMMP
-322 EEERKS
+322 ERGRKS
-328 MVKVAEMSGFN
+328 MSVVAQKSGFN
-339 SKSTFNRSFQKV
+339 SLSSFHRYFVKLKGISPKSYYVNSLMK
-351 KGVSPREYLFRLRGA
+351 KN
-366 IQKLE
+366 

>member
-1 MVQQL
+1 
-6 STVEAFAHFIRGAIT
+6 
-21 LFFVFWCF
+21 
-29 KLYTYR
+29 
-35 HRNRMMRLLFYT
+35 MMRLLFYT

-63 AQWKNSLWLDDFVNT
+63 AQWKNSFWLDDFVNT
-78 VDLLFIPLVSAFFI
+78 VDLLFIPLVCAFFI

-147 VFSVRYRQYIKHN
+147 VFSVRYRQYIKLN

-174 SSVAFFSS
+174 SSVAFFLS

-188 AFDYTTWLSESLYNI
+188 AFAHTTWLSEALYNI

-214 FSRRHRVIRTL
+214 FSRRHRVVRIL

-233 QATEEIEEPKSDDS
+233 QATEEIEEPKSDDD
-247 VVSLNYIL
+247 VVSHNYIL

-269 LNPKLTIT
+269 LNPKLTTT

-310 INEACRIIDAMP
+310 INEACRIIEMMP
-322 EEERKS
+322 ERGRIS
-328 MVKVAEMSGFN
+328 MSVVAQKSGFN
-339 SKSTFNRSFQKV
+339 SLSSFHRYFENLKGISPKSYYVNSEMKRN
-351 KGVSPREYLFRLRGA
+351 
-366 IQKLE
+366 

>member
-1 MVQQL
+1 MEQQL
-6 STVEAFAHFIRGAIT
+6 LTVEAFAHYMRGAIT
-21 LFFVFWCF
+21 IFFVFWCF

-35 HRNRMMRLLFYT
+35 RRNRMMRLLFYT
-47 TIFLA
+47 TIFIA

-63 AQWKNSLWLDDFVNT
+63 AQWKNSIWLDDFVNT
-78 VDLLFIPLVSAFFI
+78 VDLLFIPLVCAFFI

-127 VFCAFSVALVVA
+127 AFCAFSVALVVA

-147 VFSVRYRQYIKHN
+147 VFSVRYRQYIKLN

-174 SSVAFFSS
+174 SSVAFFLS

-188 AFDYTTWLSESLYNI
+188 AFANTTWLSEALYNI

-214 FSRRHRVIRTL
+214 FSRRHRVVRIL

-233 QATEEIEEPKSDDS
+233 QATEEIEEPKSDDD

-269 LNPKLTIT
+269 LNPKLTTT
-277 DVATAIGTNKTYLSN
+277 DVATAIGTNKTYLSD

-310 INEACRIIDAMP
+310 INEACRIIEMMP
-322 EEERKS
+322 ERGRES
-328 MVKVAEMSGFN
+328 MSVVAQKSGFN
-339 SKSTFNRSFQKV
+339 SLSSFHRYFVKLKGISPKSYYFNSVMK
-351 KGVSPREYLFRLRGA
+351 KN
-366 IQKLE
+366 

>member
-21 LFFVFWCF
+21 LFFVFWCI

-47 TIFLA
+47 TIFFV

-63 AQWKNSLWLDDFVNT
+63 AQWKNSFWLNDFVIT
-78 VDLLFIPLVSAFFI
+78 VDLLYIPLVSAFFI

-127 VFCAFSVALVVA
+127 A
-139 VATMYLVV
+139 VATMFLVV
-147 VFSVRYRQYIKHN
+147 VFSVRYRQYIKLN

-167 DVAWVVV
+167 DVAWVAV
-174 SSVAFFSS
+174 SSVAFFLS

-188 AFDYTTWLSESLYNI
+188 AFANTTWLSESLYNI

-214 FSRRHRVIRTL
+214 FSRRHRVVRTL

-233 QATEEIEEPKSDDS
+233 QATEEIEEPKSDDY

-310 INEACRIIDAMP
+310 INEACRIIEMMP
-322 EEERKS
+322 ERGRIS
-328 MVKVAEMSGFN
+328 MSVVAQKSGFN
-339 SKSTFNRSFQKV
+339 SLSSFHRYFENLKGISPKSYYVNSEMKRN
-351 KGVSPREYLFRLRGA
+351 
-366 IQKLE
+366 